1 MKFLLVLWVLLMW
14 SGRGW
19 SQTPDSLQVP
29 LVDSLPVTDSSRLQ
43 DSLPLNAMADSVSR
57 KPVTGDSVWVM
68 DAAASRAQ
76 HVLSAAILAHHP
88 YFGFSTALKQQPMEA
103 RPRNASGKDWLFY
116 LLTGLLMIYGFLRL
130 LFPKYFSDLF
140 RLFFR
145 TTIKQRQIKEQLMQT
160 PLPSLLLNVFFV
172 LSGGLYASFLLQHFG
187 LNTIGN
193 FWLLML
199 YCSGGLSV
207 LYFVKF
213 AGLKIAGWL
222 FNMEEA
228 ADSYVF
234 IVFVVNKM
242 MGLLLLPFLVLIAFT
257 VGDLYQA
264 GLVLSWC
271 MVGGLLVYR
280 FILTYAAVRNQ
291 VRVNPFHF
299 FIYLCAFELAPLL
312 LVYKAL
318 LVFFRIT
325 A

>member
-1 MKFLLVLWVLLMW
+1 MSLSAQAPDTLPAVPADTIVLAET
-14 SGRGW
+14 
-19 SQTPDSLQVP
+19 SQARDT
-29 LVDSLPVTDSSRLQ
+29 LPSQAL
-43 DSLPLNAMADSVSR
+43 ADSVSL
-57 KPVTGDSVWVM
+57 KPVLTDTVWIP
-68 DAAASRAQ
+68 DP
-76 HVLSAAILAHHP
+76 SAMGSPWRMAVQIMSHHP
-88 YFGFSTALKQQPMEA
+88 YFGFSKALKEVPMQA
-103 RPRNASGKDWLFY
+103 RTRTVSGKDWLFY
-116 LLTGLLMIYGFLRL
+116 LLTALLVIYGFLRL

-160 PLPSLLLNVFFV
+160 PLPSLLLNAFFV

-193 FWLLML
+193 FWLLLL
-199 YCSGGLSV
+199 YCCGGLSV

-222 FNMEEA
+222 FGMEEA

-242 MGLLLLPFLVLIAFT
+242 MGILLLPFLVMIAFT
-257 VGDLYQA
+257 VGDLYSA

-271 MVGGLLVYR
+271 MVGALLLYR

-299 FIYLCAFELAPLL
+299 FLYLCAFEIAPLL

>member
-1 MKFLLVLWVLLMW
+1 MLLLG
-14 SGRGW
+14 SG
-19 SQTPDSLQVP
+19 T
-29 LVDSLPVTDSSRLQ
+29 LVAQAPDSLPVVAADTISVADSSGRQ
-43 DSLPLNAMADSVSR
+43 DSLPRNPMADSVSR
-57 KPVTGDSVWVM
+57 KPVIIDSVWTLETGTAGNSQRLAVQVM
-68 DAAASRAQ
+68 S
-76 HVLSAAILAHHP
+76 HHP
-88 YFGFSTALKQQPMEA
+88 YFGFSKALEKTSPQA
-103 RPRNASGKDWLFY
+103 KPRNASGKDWLFY
-116 LLTGLLMIYGFLRL
+116 LLTALLVIYGFLRL
-130 LFPKYFSDLF
+130 IFPKYFSDLF

-160 PLPSLLLNVFFV
+160 PLPSLLLNAFFV
-172 LSGGLYASFLLQHFG
+172 LSAGLYASFLLQHFG

-193 FWLLML
+193 FWLLLL
-199 YCSGGLSV
+199 YCCGGLSV

-213 AGLKIAGWL
+213 AGLKIAGWV
-222 FNMEEA
+222 FGMEEA

-242 MGLLLLPFLVLIAFT
+242 MGILLLPFLVMIAFT
-257 VGDLYQA
+257 VGDLYSA

-271 MVGGLLVYR
+271 MVGALLLYR
-280 FILTYAAVRNQ
+280 FILTYSAVRNQ

-299 FIYLCAFELAPLL
+299 FLYLCAFEIAPLL